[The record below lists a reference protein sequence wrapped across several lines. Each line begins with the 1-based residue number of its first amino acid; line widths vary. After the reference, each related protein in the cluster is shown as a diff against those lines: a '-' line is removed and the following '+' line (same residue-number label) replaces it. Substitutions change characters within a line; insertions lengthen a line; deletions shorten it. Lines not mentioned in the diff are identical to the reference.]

1 MQQIQEH
8 QPYWPVWCRFS
19 CFSFPCETSKIPCG
33 SFLALV
39 RELKVPCNN
48 HGLQLWSSLRCF
60 KTTLP
65 TSSWQ
70 LGNLIQL
77 LSRILTCCGV
87 SYVLHHK
94 ALYQPA
100 DPPSKGL
107 PASKQ
112 LQPHVPS
119 HHTFT
124 VFCLCTQSS
133 HSSWSFPACELVFR
147 HLKWTLFS
155 LWWLP
160 QGPPPV
166 SLPQYLA
173 PMTCVLTLSDGLLL
187 PSVNKPSLK
196 LWL

>member
-1 MQQIQEH
+1 MGKIQGKSHMQQIQEQ
-8 QPYWPVWCRFS
+8 QPCWPVWCRFS

-100 DPPSKGL
+100 DPLPKGSLHPSSCSHMYHPITPSL
-107 PASKQ
+107 YFASA
-112 LQPHVPS
+112 H
-119 HHTFT
+119 
-124 VFCLCTQSS
+124 
-133 HSSWSFPACELVFR
+133 R
-147 HLKWTLFS
+147 
-155 LWWLP
+155 
-160 QGPPPV
+160 
-166 SLPQYLA
+166 
-173 PMTCVLTLSDGLLL
+173 VLTPPGLFLPVNLCSGTWSGPSSAFGGFHKGHLLSAC
-187 PSVNKPSLK
+187 PST
-196 LWL
+196 